1 MNFKRIQWIFLFAF
15 LVFDLVVAGSLFFQ
29 NRFTISNS
37 NPNRQEM
44 VLKEMKV
51 DEISCKPLSNQQKL
65 GYYIAGSRSGENDKL
80 DSQTSKLHD
89 QNYRF
94 SSNTLVSTFDNP
106 IKVDRHHPE
115 QRLNRL
121 VKNAHSI
128 ALGKEYHYDAQLSDY
143 NTAVYTQRL
152 AHQALDSTDGQLR
165 FRINS
170 NGAVTGYTQTYLENR
185 RILRP
190 EAPII
195 SQQHAVTW
203 LYKHN
208 LIPNNSQV
216 RWAKLTYTKLLVTNS
231 HDQNVYVPTWVVEVR
246 TKNAD
251 TVQHL
256 RVNAFNSTIMKSS
269 PDNVNMSSID
279 K

>member
-15 LVFDLVVAGSLFFQ
+15 LIFDLVVAGSLFFQ

-37 NPNRQEM
+37 SPNRQEM
-44 VLKEMKV
+44 VLKEMKA
-51 DEISCKPLSNQQKL
+51 DAITCKPLSNHQRL
-65 GYYIAGSRSGENDKL
+65 GYYIAGSRSGDNDKL

-94 SSNTLVSTFDNP
+94 SSNTLVSIFDNP
-106 IKVDRHHPE
+106 VKINRHHPE
-115 QRLNRL
+115 RRLNRL
-121 VKNAHSI
+121 VKNSHSI
-128 ALGKEYHYDAQLSDY
+128 ALGKEYHYDAQLSDH
-143 NTAVYTQRL
+143 NTVVYTQHL

-208 LIPNNSQV
+208 LIPNNSQI
-216 RWAKLTYTKLLVTNS
+216 RWAKLDLYEAAS
-231 HDQNVYVPTWVVEVR
+231 DR
-246 TKNAD
+246 
-251 TVQHL
+251 
-256 RVNAFNSTIMKSS
+256 
-269 PDNVNMSSID
+269 
-279 K
+279 